1 MDCEILDRCDLLLI
15 CGDRISR
22 GMEMEIKLARKK
34 GMKVMRLMEE

>member
-1 MDCEILDRCDLLLI
+1 MDCESLDSCDLLLI